1 MIGGREELPVYRLGE
16 RIVIVADT
24 FEQNLPVG
32 QYGYIIAYDRNA
44 DNAFDYVIRVPF
56 SNRNFFVPAEDI
68 ELESRLLAQEAE
80 RIGKEALVDFA
91 LATRN
96 EELFRRVMNGD
107 HEEAVKEEEEA
118 AKVQSREEFIR
129 QVNMKAWI

>member
-1 MIGGREELPVYRLGE
+1 MYRLGE

-44 DNAFDYVIRVPF
+44 DNAFDYVIRVPAV
-56 SNRNFFVPAEDI
+56 NRNFFVPAEDI
-68 ELESRLLAQEAE
+68 ELESKLMAQEAE
-80 RIGKEALVDFA
+80 RIGREALIDFA

-96 EELFRRVMNGD
+96 EELFRRIMNGD
-107 HEEAVKEEEEA
+107 HEDAVKEEEA

-129 QVNMKAWI
+129 QVNLKAWI

>member
-1 MIGGREELPVYRLGE
+1 MYRLGE
-16 RIVIVADT
+16 RIIIVADT

-44 DNAFDYVIRVPF
+44 DNAFDYVIRVP
-56 SNRNFFVPAEDI
+56 SANRNFYVPAEDI
-68 ELESRLLAQEAE
+68 ELESKLMAQEAD
-80 RIGKEALVDFA
+80 RIGREALIDFA

-96 EELFRRVMNGD
+96 EELFRRVINGE
-107 HEEAVKEEEEA
+107 HEQAVKEEEEA

-129 QVNMKAWI
+129 QVNLKAWI